1 MSLMRATREKN
12 SQEGKASSTLPGSE
26 LGGLI
31 AAQANRVTGALKGI
45 GNALNEV
52 GGEALSSLG
61 NAGGSAIN
69 TIKEGGGKIVGRA
82 FVAPAMK
89 LREALGALR
98 RQN

>member
-1 MSLMRATREKN
+1 MSLMRASKEKN

-31 AAQANRVTGALKGI
+31 AAQANKVTGAIKGLGSAI
-45 GNALNEV
+45 NDV
-52 GGEALSSLG
+52 GGEALSSLS

-69 TIKEGGGKIVGRA
+69 SIREGGGKIVGRA

-89 LREALGALR
+89 LREALGAMR
-98 RQN
+98 RQV